1 MDKPS
6 LLENISS
13 KYIFQTIFSYI
24 KFKNIKIHLF
34 KYSKLL
40 QNRVDLSMVDYKV
53 NYIKNLKLPLH
64 DYLDNTE
71 HFDKDHKNK
80 KLNNDMTKHKFN
92 FNDLIAY
99 ADDLYQE
106 YIKKNEIIDPDCL
119 IDTTDIHSPLFEA
132 FSQKE
137 FFEKLF
143 TIIIPIKLIKNYN
156 LLNDYIFAFD
166 KLNKLNY
173 NYPKLELKMKDG
185 NDTEY
190 LKRLN
195 LNLNKLKKLS
205 VAIGKKHGYIGSY
218 NCLFENLFTLP
229 DIQHNLISLEIEGG
243 KPQKDYNINSCS
255 DEDEE
260 NEEQEDEEILKIFEN
275 LNKFN
280 SLEKL
285 IMRDF
290 KFEKKF
296 TLALNNLKELY
307 MFNCS
312 NIAFAENRCLNLKT
326 LFLYSN
332 KIITPVKGLKLPE
345 IENLEFTGGNILKH
359 SESNENEGENE
370 DEDEN
375 NEKNYDLFD
384 FESLK
389 KLKVLKI
396 DISDFENYKNSPLES
411 VEICAVGCN
420 FNEDEKKMLENLFS
434 IKTLKIVEIQLDEIS
449 SDEIKEIEGENKS
462 VEELRLSLNERK
474 NDYDF
479 YNLQK
484 KFSNLSSFEYKS
496 SSYAEFLILEII
508 EDTSFKVNKLSISGE
523 RYIKNKFYIESFESL
538 KLISVNIHS
547 TEIRNLEEA
556 FPFFNNNCKVV
567 FKSLT
572 DFKFYYYADSLENK
586 RKNLRALY
594 NLYNNIDMMPKLKT
608 FFLYCNTDGVDE
620 LDYKSFIK
628 KLLSKKLNE
637 LRMDIQIN
645 INNDKPRSVTYYTK
659 KELIQINPNTNY
671 YELDSNISIC
681 KLRSK
686 LN

>member
-6 LLENISS
+6 FLGKIHS

-40 QNRVDLSMVDYKV
+40 QKKVGLSLEDYKV

-64 DYLDNTE
+64 DYLDNTDN
-71 HFDKDHKNK
+71 FDKDYKNK
-80 KLNNDMTKHKFN
+80 KLKNDMIKYKFN

-99 ADDLYQE
+99 ANDLYQE
-106 YIKKNEIIDPDCL
+106 YIKKNEIIDPDSL
-119 IDTTDIHSPLFEA
+119 IDTIDIYSPFFEP
-132 FSQKE
+132 FSLKE

-143 TIIIPIKLIKNYN
+143 TLIIPIKLIKNYN
-156 LLNDYIFAFD
+156 LLNDYIFAFY
-166 KLNKLNY
+166 KLNKLNS
-173 NYPKLELKMKDG
+173 NYPKLELKRKDG
-185 NDTEY
+185 NDIEY

-195 LNLNKLKKLS
+195 LNFNKVKKLT
-205 VAIGKKHGYIGSY
+205 VKIGKKHGFIGSY

-229 DIQHNLISLEIEGG
+229 DIQHSLIFLEIEGV

-260 NEEQEDEEILKIFEN
+260 NEEQEEEIFEN
-275 LNKFN
+275 LNKFEL
-280 SLEKL
+280 LEKL

-296 TLALNNLKELY
+296 TLKLNNLKELY
-307 MFNCS
+307 IFNCS
-312 NIAFAENRCLNLKT
+312 NITFAENSCLNLKT

-332 KIITPVKGLKLPE
+332 KINTPVKGLKLPE
-345 IENLEFTGGNILKH
+345 LENLEFTGGNVLKH
-359 SESNENEGENE
+359 SENNENEREDENE
-370 DEDEN
+370 DED

-389 KLKVLKI
+389 KLKTLKI
-396 DISDFENYKNSPLES
+396 DISDFENYINSPLES
-411 VEICAVGCN
+411 VACAAGYCN
-420 FNEDEKKMLENLFS
+420 FNEDEKKMFEYLFS
-434 IKTLKIVEIQLDEIS
+434 IKTLKIVEIQIDEIS
-449 SDEIKEIEGENKS
+449 ADEIKEIEGDNKS
-462 VEELRLSLNERK
+462 VEELRLSLNVRK
-474 NDYDF
+474 TDYDF

-484 KFSNLSSFEYKS
+484 KFPNLSFLEYKS

-508 EDTSFKVNKLSISGE
+508 EDSNIKVNKLSISGE

-538 KLISVNIHS
+538 KLISLNIHS

-572 DFKFYYYADSLENK
+572 DFKFYYYADSPDNK
-586 RKNLRALY
+586 KKNLRVLY
-594 NLYNNIDMMPKLKT
+594 NLYNNLDMMPNLKT
-608 FFLYCNTDGVDE
+608 FFLYCNTEGVDE
-620 LDYKSFIK
+620 LYYKSFIK
-628 KLLSKKLNE
+628 KLLSKKLDE
-637 LRMDIQIN
+637 IRIDIQIN
-645 INNDKPRSVTYYTK
+645 ISNDKPRSVIYYTK
-659 KELIQINPNTNY
+659 KELKQINPNINY
-671 YELDSNISIC
+671 YELNSNISIC

-686 LN
+686 LE